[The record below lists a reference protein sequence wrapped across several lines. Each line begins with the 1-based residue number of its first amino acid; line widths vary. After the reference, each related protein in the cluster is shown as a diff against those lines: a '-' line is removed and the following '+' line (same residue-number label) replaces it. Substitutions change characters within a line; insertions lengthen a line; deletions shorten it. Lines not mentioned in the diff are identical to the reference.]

1 MKVKGLYLQLNCL
14 TKFNMQK
21 EIKVAVVEDDEN
33 LRFLVV
39 HRLET
44 EGYKVVEASDG
55 EAAETLIMSEKPD
68 IVLLDWML
76 PNKQGSEVCQNVRE
90 QGFNNIIIM
99 MTAKAQDID
108 KIDAYSFG
116 VSDYVTKP
124 FNMDVLVALI
134 DNKVKFVINNEKS
147 EVYKFGNMEHHPNT
161 HSLLRDGKKIEL
173 TILENRILLYFL
185 KNANTVIN
193 RDELM
198 MVVWGY
204 NSDVNTRTLDM
215 HIVRLRKKIENNPD
229 RPHFMQTVRG
239 VGYKFVSE

>member
-1 MKVKGLYLQLNCL
+1 MKKD
-14 TKFNMQK
+14 
-21 EIKVAVVEDDEN
+21 IKVAIVEDDEN
-33 LRFLVV
+33 LRFLVA
-39 HRLET
+39 HRLQS
-44 EGYKVVEASDG
+44 EGYTVLEASDG
-55 EAAETLIMSEKPD
+55 DEAEKLILEEKPE

-76 PNKQGSEVCQNVRE
+76 PGKQGSDVCKAVRE
-90 QGFNNIIIM
+90 KGFENIVIM
-99 MTAKAQDID
+99 MTAKAQDVD

-134 DNKVKFVINNEKS
+134 ENKVKFVINNERS
-147 EVYKFGNMEHHPNT
+147 EVGKFGNMEHHPNT
-161 HSLLRDGKKIEL
+161 HSLLKDGKKIEL

-185 KNANTVIN
+185 KNANKVIH

-215 HIVRLRKKIENNPD
+215 HIVRLRKKIEDNPD
-229 RPHFMQTVRG
+229 SPHYLQTVRG
-239 VGYKFVSE
+239 IGYKFVA

>member
-1 MKVKGLYLQLNCL
+1 
-14 TKFNMQK
+14 MQK
-21 EIKVAVVEDDEN
+21 EIKIAVIEDDEN

-39 HRLET
+39 HRLRA
-44 EGYKVVEASDG
+44 EGYKVL
-55 EAAETLIMSEKPD
+55 EAADGLAAEELIMEEKPD

-76 PNKQGSEVCQNVRE
+76 PFKQGSEVCQSVRE
-90 QGFNNIIIM
+90 KGFDNQIIM
-99 MTAKAQDID
+99 TTAKAQDVD

-116 VSDYVTKP
+116 VSDYITKP

-134 DNKVKFVINNEKS
+134 ENKIKYAINNEKS
-147 EVYKFGNMEHHPNT
+147 EMHKFGDMEHHPNT
-161 HSLLRDGKKIEL
+161 HSLVKDGRKIEL

-185 KNANTVIN
+185 KNENKIIN

-215 HIVRLRKKIENNPD
+215 HIVRLRKKIEENPD
-229 RPHFMQTVRG
+229 RPHYLQTVRG
-239 VGYKFVSE
+239 VGYKFSVE

>member
-1 MKVKGLYLQLNCL
+1 MSKGVKIL
-14 TKFNMQK
+14 
-21 EIKVAVVEDDEN
+21 IVEDDEN

-39 HRLET
+39 HRLKA
-44 EGYKVVEASDG
+44 EGYEVSEVGDG
-55 EAAETLIMSEKPD
+55 EEAEKIILEDKPD

-76 PNKQGSEVCQNVRE
+76 PGKQGAEVCESVRK
-90 QGFNNIIIM
+90 QGFENLIIM

-108 KIDAYSFG
+108 KIDAYNFG

-124 FNMDVLVALI
+124 FNMDVLVAMLES
-134 DNKVKFVINNEKS
+134 KVKFIINNDRS
-147 EVYKFGNMEHHPNT
+147 EVHRFGDMEHHPNIHT
-161 HSLLRDGKKIEL
+161 LYRSGKKIEL

-185 KNANTVIN
+185 RNPNKVIN

-204 NSDVNTRTLDM
+204 NADVNTRTLDM

>member
-1 MKVKGLYLQLNCL
+1 MDLNL
-14 TKFNMQK
+14 PYFYHTNNNMNK
-21 EIKVAVVEDDEN
+21 DIKIVIVEDDEN
-33 LRFLVV
+33 LRFLVS
-39 HRLET
+39 HRLEA
-44 EGYKVVEASDG
+44 EGYSVE
-55 EAAETLIMSEKPD
+55 EAANGEDAEELILATQPD

-76 PNKQGSEVCQNVRE
+76 PIKDGSEVCKNVRNK
-90 QGFNNIIIM
+90 GFEGVVIM

-134 DNKVKFVINNEKS
+134 ENKVKFVVNNEKTES
-147 EVYKFGNMEHHPNT
+147 HKFGNMEHQPNT
-161 HSLLRDGKKIEL
+161 HSLLKDGKKIEL

-185 KNANTVIN
+185 KNANKVIH

-215 HIVRLRKKIENNPD
+215 HIVRLRKKIEDNPD
-229 RPHFMQTVRG
+229 TPGYLQTVRG
-239 VGYKFVSE
+239 VGYKFVF